1 MYYLLVYDTGSFYV
15 AQGDLELTDILLPQP
30 PEFWNY
36 RCASSLPTFKML
48 GKIVQQRILCLEKL
62 SFKNET

>member
-48 GKIVQQRILCLEKL
+48 GKIVQQRIL
-62 SFKNET
+62 